1 MGAFILYIMKKI
13 AKIILLILTLVS
25 VMLTLSITEESTI
38 TGIIVIL
45 SIDAILLALSCK
57 YLSYKEI
64 VSWMN

>member
-1 MGAFILYIMKKI
+1 MSFLFDCLKTINLYGINFPLRYKK
-13 AKIILLILTLVS
+13 
-25 VMLTLSITEESTI
+25 EETYSTI